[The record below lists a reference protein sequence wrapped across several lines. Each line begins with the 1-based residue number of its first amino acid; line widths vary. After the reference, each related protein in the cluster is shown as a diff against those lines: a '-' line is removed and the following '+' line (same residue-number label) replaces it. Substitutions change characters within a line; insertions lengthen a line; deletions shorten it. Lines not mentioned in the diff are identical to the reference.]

1 MSLDKF
7 LQSADCEMEV
17 VCGKKWEDLD
27 ETDVDGIHFCMDCK
41 KSVFYTETP
50 AELRVA
56 AERGLCVYIAPG
68 SLAEKNRLSIP
79 ERSFSVSRERIQ
91 KIEAKALKN
100 LGGQLMGSVVI
111 KKQKNENDEAGL

>member
-1 MSLDKF
+1 
-7 LQSADCEMEV
+7 MEV

-41 KSVFYTETP
+41 NSVFYTETP

-68 SLAEKNRLSIP
+68 SLAEKNRMPIP
-79 ERSFSVSRERIQ
+79 GRSFGVSRERIQ

-100 LGGQLMGSVVI
+100 LSGPLMGSVVI
-111 KKQKNENDEAGL
+111 KKEENENDDAGF